1 MSSNTKQDPKGS
13 SHGRSHSAHDS
24 ARKTTFYDFCARVGE
39 LEFYEMANKGTDWWI
54 AHWNAV
60 ERNEEKAVRRQ
71 KKLMEGN
78 LKIKEY
84 WLKELERIED
94 MIAAKEAERALLVKR
109 MADIALMTQKPS
121 SE

>member
-1 MSSNTKQDPKGS
+1 
-13 SHGRSHSAHDS
+13 
-24 ARKTTFYDFCARVGE
+24 
-39 LEFYEMANKGTDWWI
+39 MANKGTDWWI